1 MIWLWIL
8 GILAALILLLCLT
21 RVGARAEL
29 RRDGVTLDAKIGPFH
44 IRILPA
50 KEKPEK
56 KKKPEKK
63 AKKPEK
69 AGEEKPKKSL
79 PKIAL
84 ADIKDAVHTL
94 APPLKRALGR
104 TRRGIR
110 VQPLRLLVTVGGS
123 EDPAAAAEL
132 YGYLHAG
139 VWTAMPVLEQLLV
152 IPDPY
157 IHVGIDFNAPQTA
170 VEGELGVSIRIGTLL
185 AVGLG
190 IGIPALRWFLRFRKK
205 QPPKAEKETAENT
218 AEVA

>member
-21 RVGARAEL
+21 RVGAHAEL

-50 KEKPEK
+50 KETPEK

-84 ADIKDAVHTL
+84 ADSKDAVHTL
-94 APPLKRALGR
+94 APPRRRSCTAICTRASG
-104 TRRGIR
+104 
-110 VQPLRLLVTVGGS
+110 
-123 EDPAAAAEL
+123 
-132 YGYLHAG
+132 
-139 VWTAMPVLEQLLV
+139 
-152 IPDPY
+152 
-157 IHVGIDFNAPQTA
+157 
-170 VEGELGVSIRIGTLL
+170 
-185 AVGLG
+185 
-190 IGIPALRWFLRFRKK
+190 
-205 QPPKAEKETAENT
+205 PPCRCWSSCW
-218 AEVA
+218 

>member
-50 KEKPEK
+50 KETPEK

-157 IHVGIDFNAPQTA
+157 IHVGIDFDAPQTA

-190 IGIPALRWFLRFRKK
+190 TGIPALRWLLRFRKK
-205 QPPKAEKETAENT
+205 QPPKTEKETAENT